1 MCFFFVRSMSPTTH
15 HALFLGFLFPLNSSH
30 LPQHSMATTM
40 EPWML
45 TSRRI
50 IYDAVLEASSSV
62 LDRDCRPVD
71 FFSLLVAFVVLLEYT
86 SCKDMDTEQEVSPIS
101 THLCIL
107 SHTPSHTRVSRSV
120 EFATKKGRRVK
131 TTTSMNLPCHP
142 CPGFASCVRPSRQ
155 QSRTHRV
162 GYPIE

>member
-15 HALFLGFLFPLNSSH
+15 HALFLGFLFPLNSSL

-107 SHTPSHTRVSRSV
+107 PHTPSHTRVSRCV
-120 EFATKKGRRVK
+120 EFATKKRSQGQDHNLHELALPSMPWIRELRSPESSAVSY
-131 TTTSMNLPCHP
+131 TS
-142 CPGFASCVRPSRQ
+142 GWVS
-155 QSRTHRV
+155 
-162 GYPIE
+162 Y